1 MQGAPTSLDN
11 SHRRG
16 VLSLPFD
23 LLICIFAL
31 IAEDWLSSYKRS
43 KLDPLVE
50 ALSKVCRAFR
60 NAVLHTVSLW
70 TKIDERYCLRDDFMD
85 LMARSRSAPLHIDVS
100 LSKSDWE
107 QILSR
112 VVPYRD
118 RWQELTIRSC
128 QSRLEDVMRAFPD
141 VEFSCLKRISVEFGI
156 DEVDHDK
163 FFVQWKFP
171 GLDMLELNDAVPPL
185 SCLPV
190 LREFHLLIVDLDTDD
205 KAEALLGKLMDFL
218 DCTRTLEA
226 LHLDATG
233 IDTTVPEHLRVVEL
247 PNIKELVISNFEH
260 TSSNSH
266 DWFVPPAMSR
276 FIRSIRV
283 PNVQEYRLYL
293 RIEGENEVIPE
304 WIASFA
310 SSPDVLHSATYL
322 FVSSDF
328 SFDNATTVEFFALL
342 PNLRELIVDVP
353 AFGENLLYSDIQL
366 NLERL
371 RSLSLTRETK
381 EYLQIG
387 PRLILNQ
394 LSANPRNFAVELDP
408 DLYGYPSD

>member
-1 MQGAPTSLDN
+1 MQGSPASLDN
-11 SHRRG
+11 SHRQG

-23 LLICIFAL
+23 LLICIIAL
-31 IAEDWLSSYKRS
+31 IAEDRLSCYKRS
-43 KLDPLVE
+43 ELSPLVE
-50 ALSKVCRAFR
+50 TLSMVCHAFR

-70 TKIDERYCLRDDFMD
+70 TKIDERYCLRDDFKY
-85 LMARSRSAPLHIDVS
+85 LMARSRSAPLQIDVS

-112 VVPYRD
+112 VVPYAD

-128 QSRLEDVMRAFPD
+128 QSRLEDVMRVFPD
-141 VEFSCLKRISVEFGI
+141 VEFPCLKRIDVRFGF

-163 FFVQWKFP
+163 FFDQWKFP
-171 GLDMLELNDAVPPL
+171 GLDLLWLNDAVPPL
-185 SCLPV
+185 SCLPI
-190 LREFHLLIVDLDTDD
+190 LREFHLLIINLDTDD

-218 DCTRTLEA
+218 DCTRTLEV
-226 LHLDATG
+226 LHLEATG

-247 PNIKELVISNFEH
+247 PNIKELVIGNFENSDSNF
-260 TSSNSH
+260 H

-283 PNVQEYRLYL
+283 PNVREYRLYL
-293 RIEGENEVIPE
+293 RIEREREVIPE

-310 SSPDVLHSATYL
+310 SSPDVLHSVTYL

-328 SFDNATTVEFFALL
+328 SFDNATMVEFFALF
-342 PNLRELIVDVP
+342 PNLKELIVDVP
-353 AFGENLLYSDIQL
+353 GFGENLLYSDSQL

-371 RSLSLTRETK
+371 RSLAFMKETK
-381 EYLQIG
+381 EFFQIG
-387 PRLILNQ
+387 PRLVLNQ
-394 LSANPRNFAVELDP
+394 LAANPRNFAVELDP
-408 DLYGYPSD
+408 NVYGYLSD